1 MLKRERIAKWQSTD
15 IEEIF
20 IILSSKFEVP
30 WFWDHITKRQYHPRH
45 RLPWRVL
52 MSFLLIFNC
61 ASDRPGN
68 LLSNSQ
74 HQIFEKIDNTTDR
87 LKGGGFFRI
96 SFLSE
101 QTTSFYGAHTKT
113 LLDGKALTQQMI
125 HLETRLQ
132 KPVWKT
138 FSTTSRTCQTHS
150 GRSRIGC
157 RSRSSQCQMP
167 PS

>member
-1 MLKRERIAKWQSTD
+1 M
-15 IEEIF
+15 
-20 IILSSKFEVP
+20 P
-30 WFWDHITKRQYHPRH
+30 WFWDHNTKRQYHPRH

-52 MSFLLIFNC
+52 ISFLLIFNC

-74 HQIFEKIDNTTDR
+74 HRIFGKIDNTTDR
-87 LKGGGFFRI
+87 LGW
-96 SFLSE
+96 SFLSNLIFKWTNSHW
-101 QTTSFYGAHTKT
+101 TTSFNGAHTKT
-113 LLDGKALTQQMI
+113 LLDGKALTQQTI